1 MLKRRITALA
11 DGESTELLVILAVMN
26 RVESRHG
33 SLAKVEGDKVF
44 LAVVVENSV
53 DIIVGYRT
61 ADLDF
66 GDIRAEGF
74 CECLLYCIGVIVC
87 PILISADGRGL
98 CGGDG
103 GAVSTDYCDC
113 N

>member
-11 DGESTELLVILAVMN
+11 DGESTELLVILAGRN
-26 RVESRHG
+26 RVESRHR

-53 DIIVGYRT
+53 DIIVGYRP

-66 GDIRAEGF
+66 GDVCAGSF
-74 CECLLYCIGVIVC
+74 CECLFYCIGVIVSV
-87 PILISADGRGL
+87 LIGADGIGL

-103 GAVSTDYCDC
+103 GAVSADCCDC

>member
-1 MLKRRITALA
+1 MLECRITALA
-11 DGESTELLVILAVMN
+11 DGESTELLVILAGRN
-26 RVESRHG
+26 RVEGRHG

-44 LAVVVENSV
+44 LAVVVENSI

-66 GDIRAEGF
+66 GDACAEGF
-74 CECLLYCIGVIVC
+74 CERLLYCIGVNVSV
-87 PILISADGRGL
+87 LVGTDGRGL

-103 GAVSTDYCDC
+103 GAVSTDYRDC